1 MLSHRQATQTV
12 AGVVMVSGSGED
24 SMTDMDS
31 LNPTTPMHS
40 VGSSLL
46 RPDMYVRKT
55 HKYSIPLRKC

>member
-31 LNPTTPMHS
+31 LNPTTPDAFCGLI
-40 VGSSLL
+40 VI
-46 RPDMYVRKT
+46 KT
-55 HKYSIPLRKC
+55 